1 MADTTLADMRARIM
15 DELQRTD
22 LAGQINNAITEA
34 ADYFRRDAF
43 FRNDAQDG
51 STVTVAGTSVYAA
64 PPDLAEIRQLC
75 ITVFN
80 TKYPL
85 RLRSWEYINAEDSN
99 VLSPVAGPPVEYAVN
114 LLSSGMTIRLFP
126 TPDGAYR
133 LQYDYVQI
141 IPAPVQDTDSSF
153 WTMEGREMVRA
164 YAKYL
169 LRMTVLNDPQSA
181 QIDRELADLYFRKLK
196 QETGAKKFTGRLR
209 AHW

>member
-1 MADTTLADMRARIM
+1 MRARIM

-22 LAGQINNAITEA
+22 LASQINNAITEA
-34 ADYFRRDAF
+34 ADYFRRDSF
-43 FRNDAQDG
+43 FRNDAQNS
-51 STVTVAGTSVYAA
+51 STVTVAGISVYLA
-64 PPDLAEIRQLC
+64 PVDIAEIRQLA
-75 ITVFN
+75 ITVLN

-99 VLSPVAGPPVEYAVN
+99 TLSPVMGPPVEYAVN
-114 LLSSGMTIRLFP
+114 LLSSGMTVRLFP

-141 IPAPVQDTDSSF
+141 IPAPVLDGDSNF
-153 WTMEGREMVRA
+153 WTVEGREMVRA

-169 LRMTVLNDPQSA
+169 LRMTVLNDPQTA
-181 QIDRELADLYFRKLK
+181 EIDRELADQYFRKLK
-196 QETGAKKFTGRLR
+196 QETGQKKFTGRIR

>member
-43 FRNDAQDG
+43 FRNDAQDS
-51 STVTVAGTSVYAA
+51 STVTVAGTNVYPA
-64 PPDLAEIRQLC
+64 PADVAEIRQLA

-99 VLSPVAGPPVEYAVN
+99 TQSPISGPPVEYAVN
-114 LLSSGMTIRLFP
+114 LLSSGMSIRLFP
-126 TPDGAYR
+126 TPDAAYR
-133 LQYDYVQI
+133 LQYDYIQI
-141 IPAPVQDTDSSF
+141 IPAPVHDTDSNF

-181 QIDRELADLYFRKLK
+181 QIDQELADLYFRKLK
-196 QETGAKKFTGRLR
+196 QETGMKKFTGRLR

>member
-22 LAGQINNAITEA
+22 LASQINNAITEA

-43 FRNDAQDG
+43 FRNDAQDS
-51 STVTVAGTSVYAA
+51 STVTVAGTSVYAV
-64 PPDLAEIRQLC
+64 PVDVAEIRQLA
-75 ITVFN
+75 ITVSN

-85 RLRSWEYINAEDSN
+85 RVRSWEYINIEDSN
-99 VLSPVAGPPVEYAVN
+99 TLAPVTGPPVEYAVN
-114 LLSSGMTIRLFP
+114 LPSTGMSIRLFP
-126 TPDGAYR
+126 TSDGAYQ
-133 LQYDYVQI
+133 LQYDYIQI
-141 IPAPVQDTDSSF
+141 IPAPVLDSDSNF

-181 QIDRELADLYFRKLK
+181 AIDKELADQYFRKLK

-209 AHW
+209 SYW

>member
-43 FRNDAQDG
+43 FRNDAQDS

>member
-1 MADTTLADMRARIM
+1 MADTTLADMRTRIM

-43 FRNDAQDG
+43 FRNDAQDS
-51 STVTVAGTSVYAA
+51 STTTVAGTSVYAA
-64 PPDLAEIRQLC
+64 PADVVEIRQLA
-75 ITVFN
+75 ITVSN

-99 VLSPVAGPPVEYAVN
+99 AAAPVQGPPVEYAVN
-114 LLSSGMTIRLFP
+114 LPASGMSIRLFP
-126 TPDGAYR
+126 TPNGAYR
-133 LQYDYVQI
+133 LQYDYIQI
-141 IPAPVQDTDSSF
+141 IPAPALDGDSNF

-169 LRMTVLNDPQSA
+169 LRMNLLNDPQSA
-181 QIDRELADLYFRKLK
+181 QIDKEMADQYFRKLK

>member
-1 MADTTLADMRARIM
+1 MADSTLADMRGRIM
-15 DELQRTD
+15 DELQRND

-34 ADYFRRDAF
+34 ADYFRRDGF
-43 FRNDAQDG
+43 FRNDAQDS
-51 STVTVAGTSVYAA
+51 STVTIAGTSVYAA
-64 PPDLAEIRQLC
+64 PADLAEIRQLS
-75 ITVFN
+75 ITVSN

-99 VLSPVAGPPVEYAVN
+99 TLKPVEGPPVEYALN
-114 LLSSGMTIRLFP
+114 LPSSGMTIRLFP
-126 TPDGAYR
+126 TPDGAYQ

-141 IPAPVQDTDSSF
+141 IPAPVLDTDSNF

-169 LRMTVLNDPQSA
+169 LRMNVLNDPQGA
-181 QIDRELADLYFRKLK
+181 QADREMADLYFRKLK

>member
-22 LAGQINNAITEA
+22 LASQINNAITEA
-34 ADYFRRDAF
+34 ADYFRRDVF
-43 FRNDAQDG
+43 FRNDAQDS
-51 STVTVAGTSVYAA
+51 STVTVAGTAVYPA
-64 PPDLAEIRQLC
+64 PADVAEIRQLS
-75 ITVFN
+75 ITVSN

-99 VLSPVAGPPVEYAVN
+99 VLSPVSGPPIEYAVN
-114 LLSSGMTIRLFP
+114 LLSGGMSIRLFP
-126 TPDGAYR
+126 TPAGAYR

-141 IPAPVQDTDSSF
+141 IPAPVQDTDSNF

-169 LRMTVLNDPQSA
+169 LRMTVLNDPPSA
-181 QIDRELADLYFRKLK
+181 QVDLALADQYLRKLK

>member
-1 MADTTLADMRARIM
+1 MRARIM

-43 FRNDAQDG
+43 FRNDAQDS
-51 STVTVAGTSVYAA
+51 STVTVADTSSYPA
-64 PPDLAEIRQLC
+64 PADVAEIRQLS
-75 ITVFN
+75 ITVSN
-80 TKYPL
+80 NKYPL

-99 VLSPVAGPPVEYAVN
+99 VLSPVTGPPVEYAVN

-126 TPDGAYR
+126 TPDSAYR

-141 IPAPVQDTDSSF
+141 IPAPVQDTDSNF

-169 LRMTVLNDPQSA
+169 LRD
-181 QIDRELADLYFRKLK
+181 D
-196 QETGAKKFTGRLR
+196 GAE
-209 AHW
+209 

>member
-22 LAGQINNAITEA
+22 LASQINNAITEA
-34 ADYFRRDAF
+34 ADYFRRDSF
-43 FRNDAQDG
+43 FRNDAQNS
-51 STVTVAGTSVYAA
+51 STVTVAGISVYLA
-64 PPDLAEIRQLC
+64 PVDIAEIRQLA
-75 ITVFN
+75 ITVLN

-99 VLSPVAGPPVEYAVN
+99 TLSPVMGPPVEYAVN
-114 LLSSGMTIRLFP
+114 LLSSGMTVRLFP

-141 IPAPVQDTDSSF
+141 IPAPVLDGDGNF

-169 LRMTVLNDPQSA
+169 LRMTVLNDPQTA
-181 QIDRELADLYFRKLK
+181 EIDRELADQYFRKLK
-196 QETGAKKFTGRLR
+196 QETGQKKFTGRIR

>member
-1 MADTTLADMRARIM
+1 VADTTLADMRARIM
-15 DELQRTD
+15 DELQRID

-34 ADYFRRDAF
+34 ADYFRRDGF
-43 FRNDAQDG
+43 FRNDAQDS
-51 STVTVAGTSVYAA
+51 STITVAGTAVYPA
-64 PPDLAEIRQLC
+64 PPDVAEIRQLA
-75 ITVFN
+75 ITVAN

-99 VLSPVAGPPVEYAVN
+99 TLSPVTGPPVEYAVN
-114 LLSSGMTIRLFP
+114 LPTSGMSIRLFP

-141 IPAPVQDTDSSF
+141 IAAPVLDTDSNF

-169 LRMTVLNDPQSA
+169 LRMNVLNDPQGA
-181 QIDRELADLYFRKLK
+181 QLDREMADLYFRKLK
-196 QETGAKKFTGRLR
+196 QETGAKKFTGRVR
-209 AHW
+209 AYW

>member
-1 MADTTLADMRARIM
+1 VADSTLADMRARIL
-15 DELQRTD
+15 DELQRND
-22 LAGQINNAITEA
+22 LEGQINNAITEA

-43 FRNDAQDG
+43 FRNDAQDS
-51 STVTVAGTSVYAA
+51 STVTIAGTNVYAA
-64 PPDLAEIRQLC
+64 PADVAEIRQLA
-75 ITVFN
+75 ITVSN

-99 VLSPVAGPPVEYAVN
+99 TLTPVEGPPVEYAVN
-114 LLSSGMTIRLFP
+114 LPSNGMTIRLFP

-141 IPAPVQDTDSSF
+141 IAAPVLDTDSNF

-169 LRMTVLNDPQSA
+169 LRMNVLNDA
-181 QIDRELADLYFRKLK
+181 QGAQADREMADLYFRKLK

>member
-1 MADTTLADMRARIM
+1 M

-43 FRNDAQDG
+43 FRNDAQDS
-51 STVTVAGTSVYAA
+51 STVTVAGTAVYLA
-64 PPDLAEIRQLC
+64 PADVAEIRQLA
-75 ITVFN
+75 ITVSN

-85 RLRSWEYINAEDSN
+85 RLRSWEYINVEDSN
-99 VLSPVAGPPVEYAVN
+99 TLSPVTGPPVQYAVN
-114 LLSSGMTIRLFP
+114 LPSSGMTIRLFP
-126 TPDGAYR
+126 TPDSAYQ

-141 IPAPVQDTDSSF
+141 IPAPVHDTDSNF
-153 WTMEGREMVRA
+153 WTLEGREMVRA

-169 LRMTVLNDPQSA
+169 LRMTVLNDPESA
-181 QIDRELADLYFRKLK
+181 QIDLELSDRYFRKLK
-196 QETGAKKFTGRLR
+196 QETGQKKFTGRLR